1 MGVTLLTYLIS
12 FYKMLIVLM
21 WIYVLKKSLIFKVIA
36 EYAIVENLKKAF
48 ESLKLILLFILDLAL
63 NYMLGRKR
71 ATVILRDIFI
81 LNLKKLKIS

>member
-12 FYKMLIVLM
+12 FNKMLIVLM

-36 EYAIVENLKKAF
+36 EYVIVENLKKAF
-48 ESLKLILLFILDLAL
+48 ESLKLILLFMLDLAL

>member
-1 MGVTLLTYLIS
+1 MGLTLLTYLIS
-12 FYKMLIVLM
+12 FNKMLIVLM

-36 EYAIVENLKKAF
+36 EYVIVENLKKAF
-48 ESLKLILLFILDLAL
+48 ESLKLILLFMLDLAL

>member
-12 FYKMLIVLM
+12 FNKMLIVLM

-36 EYAIVENLKKAF
+36 EYVIVENLKKAF

-63 NYMLGRKR
+63 NYMLSRKR